1 MSSFRHSAG
10 IFLVVITCATLRG
23 FGQEV
28 RRAQPFLEPPVARAL
43 PVDDASPTPRRPKA
57 ASADFDSQDSVA
69 AERPS
74 GPEQPPDK
82 RQLEYANAL
91 FSRKMYDLAIPEYE
105 KYLNDYSGGP
115 GRANAYF
122 GLGESYRLLGKS
134 GSARTN
140 FQKVLDDFGDS
151 EFAGPSAYALAVGAF
166 SQKDYNTAQ
175 SLFHRAAAKSKDS
188 SVALSAKYFEARCLE
203 SSKRAD
209 DALPLYLQVAE
220 AKSQYRD
227 DARATAGAML
237 LARGKKQEALAQY
250 EALAAE
256 GEKPSTRAEAAVRA
270 GLVAID
276 LTLIDRGKIDK
287 AMADRARTLLQK
299 GRAAP
304 EAGRWRGVAQAGLLR
319 LEYQTGQFAQLV
331 SDYKKVSAD
340 LPDEAKPEAM
350 LLVGNAQRQ
359 LGHTQDAEEIY
370 RQIIEKFP
378 NREEAKDARYQR
390 LINVYN
396 ADPSAVIAEIN
407 EFLKTNPTAERADQA
422 KLLQAEALYKQQ
434 KFSEAAPVYA
444 ELRSSQLAPKLRA
457 EAGYKLGWCYAQMA
471 DPARV
476 IEAFSYFIKTFA
488 DNPQVP
494 SALIQRALAY
504 QQSKDID
511 AAIAD
516 LNLLITNYRG
526 AKEREAGLQQKAL
539 LLGEQ
544 NRQPEMAQTFQQLLK
559 EFPKSQAAA
568 QANYYIGKAAF
579 DGKDY
584 KRAIGPLDTAR
595 RLNREQY
602 YNLATVRIILC
613 NYYLRD
619 RKAATTEVDGYLA
632 ANAPG
637 GVPGEV
643 LQSLGIDYYNEKNYS
658 LAEKYLSALSRAG
671 NQAGMKP
678 DFWFYLG
685 EVAGKLKNF
694 DEAENA
700 YSHYLQTSTDA
711 AGKAKV
717 LLALGATKIA
727 AHKPDDAEKIAA
739 EIMSL
744 QPEGKVNAEARL
756 LAGDAQLERQRFE
769 DAGKAYAGVA
779 LLYDD
784 PTITPRAL
792 NKAADAYRRAGKT
805 EEADRVA
812 KELRD
817 RYPNYAGG

>member
-1 MSSFRHSAG
+1 MSIFRRAAG
-10 IFLVVITCATLRG
+10 IFLVVLGCATLRSL
-23 FGQEV
+23 GQEV
-28 RRAQPFLEPPVARAL
+28 RRAQPFLESPIPRAL
-43 PVDDASPTPRRPKA
+43 PADEGFPPPRRQKTASP
-57 ASADFDSQDSVA
+57 DSDSESSIT

-74 GPEQPPDK
+74 GPEQPADR

-105 KYLNDYSGGP
+105 KYLSDYP
-115 GRANAYF
+115 GAPSRANAYF
-122 GLGESYRLLGKS
+122 GLGESYRSLGKA

-175 SLFHRAAAKSKDS
+175 SLFHRAAAKSKDA

-209 DALPLYLQVAE
+209 EALPLYLQVAE

-227 DARATAGAML
+227 DARATAGTIL
-237 LARGKKQEALAQY
+237 LGRGKKQEALTQY
-250 EALAAE
+250 EALA
-256 GEKPSTRAEAAVRA
+256 GQGDKPSTRAEAAVRA
-270 GLVAID
+270 GLIAVDLAIV
-276 LTLIDRGKIDK
+276 DRGKADK
-287 AMADRARTLLQK
+287 TMADKARTLLQK

-331 SDYKKVSAD
+331 ADYKKVSAD
-340 LPDEAKPEAM
+340 LPDEAKAEAM

-359 LGHTQDAEEIY
+359 LGHSKEAEEIY

-396 ADPSAVIAEIN
+396 ADPSAVIAEVS

-434 KFSEAAPVYA
+434 KFSEAAPVYT
-444 ELRSSQLAPKLRA
+444 ELRTSQLAPKLRA
-457 EAGYKLGWCYAQMA
+457 EAAYKLGWCYIQLTDLAH
-471 DPARV
+471 V
-476 IEAFSYFIKTFA
+476 IEAFTYFITTFP

-494 SALIQRALAY
+494 IVLIQRALAF
-504 QQSKDID
+504 QQSKDIE

-516 LNLLITNYRG
+516 LNSLITNYRG
-526 AKEREAGLQQKAL
+526 AKEREAALQQKAL

-544 NRQPEMAQTFQQLLK
+544 NREPEMAQTFQQLLK
-559 EFPKSQAAA
+559 EFPKSSAAA

-579 DGKDY
+579 DSKDY
-584 KRAIGPLDTAR
+584 KRAIGPLDMAR

-602 YNLATVRIILC
+602 YNLSTVRIILC
-613 NYYLRD
+613 HYYLRD
-619 RKAATTEVDGYLA
+619 RKAATGEVDGYLTT
-632 ANAPG
+632 NASG

-643 LQSLGIDYYNEKNYS
+643 LQWLGIDYYNDKNYP
-658 LAEKYLSALSRAG
+658 LAERYLSALSRAG
-671 NQAGMKP
+671 NQTGIKP

-700 YSHYLQTSTDA
+700 YSHYLQTSTDS

-756 LAGDAQLERQRFE
+756 LAGDVQLERQRFE

-784 PTITPRAL
+784 PAITPRAL
-792 NKAADAYRRAGKT
+792 NKAADAYRRAGKA

-817 RYPNYAGG
+817 RYPNYVGG